1 MTSMLLQWFS
11 FVVINIF
18 CCSGRCSVQIPFFQF
33 NKIDNIFCIWK
44 LADFKCKSW
53 LDSSLSTS
61 DFKLAIMEIRARISS
76 VALITKVSSIFW
88 HIQHTDFRCDS
99 SFNLEL
105 VFSIHISKSFPQSN
119 QWWDSKQCFNFVYF
133 FSLCTYTTTNSLET
147 YHHLWEIVKN
157 WWLLMLLKMSLLE
170 AYLHG

>member
-1 MTSMLLQWFS
+1 MLKCACFKVQVQLS
-11 FVVINIF
+11 
-18 CCSGRCSVQIPFFQF
+18 SKKGSVQIPFFQF

-44 LADFKCKSW
+44 PTDFKCKSR
-53 LDSSLSTS
+53 LDSSLSIG

-76 VALITKVSSIFW
+76 VALFTKVSSVFG

-119 QWWDSKQCFNFVYF
+119 QWWDSKQSFNFVYF
-133 FSLCTYTTTNSLET
+133 FS
-147 YHHLWEIVKN
+147 N
-157 WWLLMLLKMSLLE
+157 WFKFKPFQRFIALYIL
-170 AYLHG
+170 